1 MRLMTWNILEG
12 GDSAEGRRWDLIAQ
26 VLRQARPDVLLLVEA
41 GGLAA
46 EPASLRDIC
55 AVLTM
60 RGFPLLSPSGAHLL
74 LMVRPPLRIVEAQGL
89 DAGGL
94 QPALIARLQAPGL
107 PELQL
112 AGVHLDF
119 RSPLVRR
126 QEVRRVLAALDP
138 AMPRALM
145 GDLNNASHEDGLS
158 RSEIL
163 ALPLHHVERHV
174 QADGL
179 FDTSV
184 TQDLAAAGM
193 IDLWRLAHEGEPAS
207 AGSTVPTD
215 IPRPPRFAT
224 MRLDYIFLSGDAPAA
239 LRACDPWRRS
249 PAPVASDHFPLIA
262 DLDPH
267 AAT

>member
-1 MRLMTWNILEG
+1 MRLMTWNLLEG
-12 GDSAEGRRWDLIAQ
+12 GESAEGRRRDLIAQ
-26 VLRQARPDVLLLVEA
+26 VLREARPDVLLLVEA

-46 EPASLRDIC
+46 EADALRDLS

-60 RGFPLLSPSGAHLL
+60 RGFPLLAPSGRHLL
-74 LMVRPPLRIVEAQGL
+74 LMVRPPVRIVVAEGM

-94 QPALIARLQAPGL
+94 QPALLARLQVPGL
-107 PELQL
+107 PDLQI

-126 QEVRRVLAALDP
+126 QEMRRVLAALD
-138 AMPRALM
+138 ASQPRALL

-193 IDLWRLAHEGEPAS
+193 VDLWRLAHAGEPTQ
-207 AGSTVPTD
+207 AGATVPTD
-215 IPRPPRFAT
+215 IPRPPRFAA
-224 MRLDYIFLSGDAPAA
+224 MRLDYIFLSADAPVA
-239 LRACDPWRRS
+239 LRSCDPWRRQ
-249 PAPVASDHFPLIA
+249 PAPGASDHFPLVA

-267 AAT
+267 AGA